1 MRVIGRI
8 LALAFLVQVTTGSAP
23 RACHADVQAATTP
36 ASALRDASPS
46 HHHEQS
52 PSGESCDHKDATTP
66 CAAMTTCAT
75 AATAV
80 VAAPDLLN
88 ANASTDLA
96 IDGRLL
102 SRADWAIAPDLP
114 PPRA

>member
-1 MRVIGRI
+1 
-8 LALAFLVQVTTGSAP
+8 
-23 RACHADVQAATTP
+23 
-36 ASALRDASPS
+36 
-46 HHHEQS
+46 
-52 PSGESCDHKDATTP
+52 
-66 CAAMTTCAT
+66 MTTCAT